1 MNWIKKRRAF
11 SMIELVFVIVVL
23 GIVASIGSEL
33 IAKVYQG
40 YILQRAQHRSSIK
53 TELAT
58 LQIVNRLS
66 HAIPG
71 TVIRR
76 QTKAGA
82 YEGIGEAMSLD
93 ATGDT
98 YTVLQWVGADMDSFD
113 SNSTPGWSGF
123 CDVTPSTTTAI
134 ETPGSKLSIA
144 NTVETN
150 LGRTGNFAI
159 FFPKSMQHHY
169 GSGTAE
175 TITLD
180 NNISQIYEHYKLA
193 WTSYALVIEN
203 GDLYLYYNFPPELGA
218 TIGGTKSLL
227 VEDITTFKFQG
238 GDGAVRFKICKDE
251 RISKD
256 FNVTSCKEKV
266 AF

>member
-1 MNWIKKRRAF
+1 MNWTDKRRAF

-40 YILQRAQHRSSIK
+40 YILERAQHRSSIK
-53 TELAT
+53 TELAM

-66 HAIPG
+66 NAIPG
-71 TVIRR
+71 SVIRR
-76 QTKAGA
+76 KTIGGA
-82 YEGIGEAMSLD
+82 YEGISDPMKLD
-93 ATGDT
+93 PTGDS
-98 YTVLQWVGADMDSFD
+98 YAVLQWIGADMDSFD

-123 CDVTPSTTTAI
+123 CDVTPSTTTSI
-134 ETPGSKLSIA
+134 ETPGSKLSIV
-144 NTVETN
+144 NTVEKN
-150 LGRTGNFAI
+150 LGRTGKFAI

-169 GSGTAE
+169 GSGTKD

-180 NNISQIYEHYKLA
+180 NNISTIYEHYKLA
-193 WTSYALVIEN
+193 WTSYALVIEK

-218 TIGGTKSLL
+218 NIGGNKSLL
-227 VEDITTFKFQG
+227 MQNITTFKFQG

-251 RISKD
+251 PISKD

-266 AF
+266 AL